1 VFFCCPAAVVAF
13 AAAAVPPLLL
23 RYECFSA
30 SYFVIKEEIKNDEF
44 ETLLLLLLLL
54 SQAGESRGVV
64 GTMVLL
70 ELLLLLKLRFVL
82 GIVSSAFFQVEVG
95 GRSLL
100 WPLVLL
106 LFAAV
111 ACAAL
116 LLLLLTRWPAVWYL
130 SFYNFP
136 PEEYKCLDLAGI
148 HILTLIFRL
157 TPAMLHNLVSFVFLK
172 AFPTVDNCRGSP
184 FKVNIVGDPGTTGT
198 CGLTFVGR
206 PFSLPLRSSQIT

>member
-1 VFFCCPAAVVAF
+1 MVLELLLLLKLRFVLGIVSSAFFQVEVGGRSLLWPVRVFFWCPAAVVAF

-30 SYFVIKEEIKNDEF
+30 SYFVIKEEIKNNEF

-95 GRSLL
+95 GRSL
-100 WPLVLL
+100 V
-106 LFAAV
+106 
-111 ACAAL
+111 
-116 LLLLLTRWPAVWYL
+116 
-130 SFYNFP
+130 
-136 PEEYKCLDLAGI
+136 
-148 HILTLIFRL
+148 
-157 TPAMLHNLVSFVFLK
+157 
-172 AFPTVDNCRGSP
+172 
-184 FKVNIVGDPGTTGT
+184 
-198 CGLTFVGR
+198 R
-206 PFSLPLRSSQIT
+206 PV